1 VVSDVHFPDIA
12 GEKFSTD
19 FAQHLTSRED
29 RLPVSLVAARKLNSL
44 IVRQVFAIVNIEEVA
59 WHVWGVR

>member
-1 VVSDVHFPDIA
+1 
-12 GEKFSTD
+12 
-19 FAQHLTSRED
+19 
-29 RLPVSLVAARKLNSL
+29 VSLVAARKLNSL